1 MNRILFVDDE
11 PRVLEGLRRM
21 LHSLRN
27 DWEMKFVT
35 SGAEAMQCLAE
46 TQFDVLVTDVRMPEM
61 TGVELLQEVIKQ
73 HPEVIASSFWE
84 RPISRGSSKGRIT

>member
-1 MNRILFVDDE
+1 
-11 PRVLEGLRRM
+11 
-21 LHSLRN
+21 
-27 DWEMKFVT
+27 
-35 SGAEAMQCLAE
+35 
-46 TQFDVLVTDVRMPEM
+46 M